1 MHQPMDMSDPLPPL
15 TWARAFTTWRFSPVT
30 AALLALALLLYL
42 AAVVAARRGGARWP
56 PARTVSFAAG
66 LAVAGAAIMGSPGV
80 YGDGGLLWV
89 HMIEHLMLIM
99 VSPWLLCLGHP
110 TSLLLRATHGAVRAR
125 VESVRGSWPVRLIR
139 SPITGLAGYAAVLFG
154 VHLSSFMDTMM
165 GSPALMALERVLYL
179 GGGYLYFSRLL
190 TSDSPHDELPYPLRL
205 FSLFMGMSAD
215 TIVGIV
221 LLQATDPP
229 FPAYARMQPPWGPG
243 PLADVHGAGAVM
255 WIGGDGLMFVMML
268 VVATRWLT
276 DRSPQAARAGTF
288 LESARRAALAGT
300 GHDTPGDTGRQDR
313 ERLGASDDLD
323 EDDAALAAYNALLAD
338 LNAAHHDP
346 GGSGAAG

>member
-1 MHQPMDMSDPLPPL
+1 MDHAMTAGDPLAPL

-30 AALLALALLLYL
+30 AALLALALLVYL
-42 AAVVAARRGGARWP
+42 GAVAAARRGGTRWP
-56 PARTVSFAAG
+56 LARTVAFTAG

-110 TSLLLRATHGAVRAR
+110 ATLLLRATRGAAHER
-125 VESVRGSWPVRLIR
+125 VESIRTSWFVRAVR
-139 SPITGLAGYAAVLFG
+139 SPLSGLAGYAVVLFG
-154 VHLSSFMDTMM
+154 VHLSYFMDVMM
-165 GSPALMALERVLYL
+165 GSPWLMALERALYL

-190 TSDSPHDELPYPLRL
+190 TSDSPRAGLPYPLRL

-221 LLQATDPP
+221 LLQETHPP
-229 FPAYARMQPPWGPG
+229 FPAYARMQPSWGPG

-255 WIGGDGLMFVMML
+255 WIGGDGLMFVMMV
-268 VVATRWLT
+268 VVAVRWFT
-276 DRSPQAARAGTF
+276 DRSPQAARAGAF
-288 LESARRAALAGT
+288 LESVRQATLAAT
-300 GHDTPGDTGRQDR
+300 GHDASGGTADEER
-313 ERLGASDDLD
+313 ERLRTSGDVD

-338 LNAAHHDP
+338 LNRTP
-346 GGSGAAG
+346 RGGSPA